1 MLPHEGCWFFR
12 LLYKEHMNTPIWD
25 SSNGSWTHV
34 LTLAT
39 SYVTATTYRI
49 YGVQAENWTLSSG
62 ITVQRSAIELHATRW
77 YLYLCTRQGSNLRPD
92 PLRGNALPTE
102 LLMHLTDQAGF
113 EPTNLLVNSE
123 VHYQFCYWPMM
134 YGLSRIWTC
143 GIWFRRPVPCPLGY
157 KSINLPSRDRTD
169 LNRVYSAA
177 FIHWIIGRQGGL
189 GRIWTCDHRI
199 KSPKL

>member
-1 MLPHEGCWFFR
+1 MPDLWGASRELNP
-12 LLYKEHMNTPIWD
+12 
-25 SSNGSWTHV
+25 V
-34 LTLAT
+34 LWSHSPACR
-39 SYVTATTYRI
+39 STT
-49 YGVQAENWTLSSG
+49 
-62 ITVQRSAIELHATRW
+62 LHATRW

-92 PLRGNALPTE
+92 PLQGNALPAE

-143 GIWFRRPVPCPLGY
+143 DIWFRRPAPCPLGY

-169 LNRVYSAA
+169 LNHVYSVA

-189 GRIWTCDHRI
+189 GENRTPDSRI
-199 KSPKL
+199 KSPVLYHLVTNPISQ